1 MPPPRRAPPF
11 AAHAVP
17 PEADAMAE
25 WINTVLQGVLL
36 GGLYA
41 LFAAGLSLSFGVMR
55 MINIAH
61 GDMIVFAGY
70 AAIAAAQWAGLGA
83 LSTLAI
89 VVPALALLGYA
100 AQRFVFNRTLGGG
113 DVLRPLLLTFGLSI
127 VIQNVLLAAFSAD
140 VRGLDI
146 GALATATLPVT
157 DDIALGVLPLGSMA
171 AAVVVLA
178 ALQWLFRHTRAGR
191 AFRATSD
198 DPATAP
204 LMGVDRAHVYALA
217 MAIASAVVAL
227 AGVLLAMRTT
237 ISPSDGPARLLY
249 SFEAVIIG
257 GLGSLWGTLIGGV
270 ILGVAQAV
278 GAKLNPGWGVLFGH
292 LAFLVVL
299 MLRPQGL
306 LPATRQS

>member
-1 MPPPRRAPPF
+1 
-11 AAHAVP
+11 
-17 PEADAMAE
+17 MAE

-70 AAIAAAQWAGLGA
+70 AAVAVVTLLKLPPA
-83 LSTLAI
+83 LAIVI

-100 AQRFVFNRTLGGG
+100 AQRFVFNRTLGD

-127 VIQNVLLAAFSAD
+127 VIQNTLLQVFSAD

-146 GALATATLPVT
+146 GALATANL
-157 DDIALGVLPLGSMA
+157 DLGHNLAFGVLPLLVMLT
-171 AAVVVLA
+171 AVTTIA
-178 ALQWLFRHTRAGR
+178 ALQWVFRHTRAGR
-191 AFRATSD
+191 SFRATSD
-198 DPATAP
+198 DPATAS
-204 LMGVDRAHVYALA
+204 LMGVDRHHVYALA

-227 AGVLLAMRTT
+227 AGVFLVMRTT

-257 GLGSLWGTLIGGV
+257 GLGSLWGTLAGGV
-270 ILGVAQAV
+270 MLGVAQAI

-292 LAFLVVL
+292 LAFLLVL
-299 MLRPQGL
+299 TIRPQGL
-306 LPATRQS
+306 FPKTRDR

>member
-1 MPPPRRAPPF
+1 
-11 AAHAVP
+11 
-17 PEADAMAE
+17 MAE

-70 AAIAAAQWAGLGA
+70 AAVAVVALLNLPPAGA
-83 LSTLAI
+83 IVI

-100 AQRFVFNRTLGGG
+100 AQRFVFNRTLGD

-127 VIQNVLLAAFSAD
+127 VIQNALLQVFSAD

-146 GALATATLPVT
+146 GALATATWDLGHN
-157 DDIALGVLPLGSMA
+157 IAFGVLPLLVMLT
-171 AAVVVLA
+171 AVTTIA
-178 ALQWLFRHTRAGR
+178 ALQWVFRHTRAGR
-191 AFRATSD
+191 SFRATAD
-198 DPATAP
+198 DPATAS
-204 LMGVDRAHVYALA
+204 LMGVDRHHVYALA

-227 AGVLLAMRTT
+227 AGVFLVMRTT

-257 GLGSLWGTLIGGV
+257 GLGSLWGTLAGGV
-270 ILGVAQAV
+270 MLGVAQAI

-292 LAFLVVL
+292 LVFLVVL
-299 MLRPQGL
+299 TIRPQGL
-306 LPATRQS
+306 FPKTRDR

>member
-1 MPPPRRAPPF
+1 
-11 AAHAVP
+11 
-17 PEADAMAE
+17 MAE

-70 AAIAAAQWAGLGA
+70 AAVAVVGLLHLPPAAAIV
-83 LSTLAI
+83 I

-100 AQRFVFNRTLGGG
+100 AQRFAFNRTLGE

-127 VIQNVLLAAFSAD
+127 VIQNALLQVFSAD

-146 GALATATLPVT
+146 GALATATWDLGHNV
-157 DDIALGVLPLGSMA
+157 AFGVLPLLVMA
-171 AAVVVLA
+171 TAVALIA
-178 ALQWLFRHTRAGR
+178 ALQWVFRHTRAGR
-191 AFRATSD
+191 SFRATSD
-198 DPATAP
+198 DPGTAS
-204 LMGVDRAHVYALA
+204 LMGVDRQHVYALA
-217 MAIASAVVAL
+217 MAIASGVVAL
-227 AGVLLAMRTT
+227 AGVFLVMRTT

-257 GLGSLWGTLIGGV
+257 GLGSLWGTLAGGV
-270 ILGVAQAV
+270 ILGVAQSI

-292 LAFLVVL
+292 LAFLLVL
-299 MLRPQGL
+299 GFRPQGL
-306 LPATRQS
+306 VPKTRDR

>member
-1 MPPPRRAPPF
+1 MI
-11 AAHAVP
+11 
-17 PEADAMAE
+17 AE
-25 WINTVLQGVLL
+25 WINTILQGVLL

-70 AAIAAAQWAGLGA
+70 AAVFVVQVLGWPWQAAFVV
-83 LSTLAI
+83 

-100 AQRFVFNRTLGGG
+100 AQRFAFNRTLGG

-127 VIQNVLLAAFSAD
+127 VIQNALLQVFSAD

-146 GALATATLPVT
+146 GPLATATWDLGH
-157 DDIALGVLPLGSMA
+157 DIAFGVLPMLVMA
-171 AAVVVLA
+171 TAVATIA
-178 ALQWLFRHTRAGR
+178 ALQWLFRQTRAGR
-191 AFRATSD
+191 SFRATSD
-198 DPATAP
+198 DPGTAS
-204 LMGVDRAHVYALA
+204 LMGVDRQHVYALA

-227 AGVLLAMRTT
+227 AGVFLVMRTT

-257 GLGSLWGTLIGGV
+257 GLGSLWGTLAGGV
-270 ILGVAQAV
+270 ILGVAQAI

-292 LAFLVVL
+292 LAFLIVL
-299 MLRPQGL
+299 ALRPQGL
-306 LPATRQS
+306 FPKTRDQ

>member
-1 MPPPRRAPPF
+1 
-11 AAHAVP
+11 
-17 PEADAMAE
+17 MAE

-70 AAIAAAQWAGLGA
+70 AAVAVVTLLNLPPA
-83 LSTLAI
+83 LAIVI

-100 AQRFVFNRTLGGG
+100 AQRFVFNRTLGD

-127 VIQNVLLAAFSAD
+127 VIQNALLQVFSAD

-146 GALATATLPVT
+146 GALATANL
-157 DDIALGVLPLGSMA
+157 DLGHNIAFGVLPLLVMLT
-171 AAVVVLA
+171 AVATIA
-178 ALQWLFRHTRAGR
+178 ALQWVFRHTRVGR

-198 DPATAP
+198 DPATAS
-204 LMGVDRAHVYALA
+204 LMGVDRRHVYALA

-227 AGVLLAMRTT
+227 AGVFLVMRTT

-257 GLGSLWGTLIGGV
+257 GLGSLWGTLAGGV
-270 ILGVAQAV
+270 MLGVAQAI

-292 LAFLVVL
+292 LAFLLVL
-299 MLRPQGL
+299 TIRPQGL
-306 LPATRQS
+306 FPKTRDR

>member
-1 MPPPRRAPPF
+1 
-11 AAHAVP
+11 
-17 PEADAMAE
+17 MAE

-70 AAIAAAQWAGLGA
+70 AAVAVVGLLHLPPAAAIV
-83 LSTLAI
+83 I

-100 AQRFVFNRTLGGG
+100 AQRFAFNRTLGE

-127 VIQNVLLAAFSAD
+127 VIQNALLQVFSAD

-146 GALATATLPVT
+146 GALATATWDLGHNV
-157 DDIALGVLPLGSMA
+157 AFGVLPLLVMA
-171 AAVVVLA
+171 TAVALIA
-178 ALQWLFRHTRAGR
+178 ALQWVFRHTRAGR
-191 AFRATSD
+191 SFRATSD
-198 DPATAP
+198 DPGTAS
-204 LMGVDRAHVYALA
+204 LMGVDRQHVYALA
-217 MAIASAVVAL
+217 MAIASGVVAL
-227 AGVLLAMRTT
+227 AGVFLVMRTT

-257 GLGSLWGTLIGGV
+257 GLGSLWGTLAGGV
-270 ILGVAQAV
+270 ILGVAQSI

-292 LAFLVVL
+292 LAFLLVL
-299 MLRPQGL
+299 GFRPQGL
-306 LPATRQS
+306 FPKTRDR

>member
-1 MPPPRRAPPF
+1 
-11 AAHAVP
+11 
-17 PEADAMAE
+17 MAE

-70 AAIAAAQWAGLGA
+70 AAVTVVTLLNLPPA
-83 LSTLAI
+83 LAIVI

-100 AQRFVFNRTLGGG
+100 AQRFVFNRTLGD

-127 VIQNVLLAAFSAD
+127 VIQNALLQVFSAD

-146 GALATATLPVT
+146 GALATANL
-157 DDIALGVLPLGSMA
+157 DLGHNIAFGVLPLLVMLT
-171 AAVVVLA
+171 AVATIA
-178 ALQWLFRHTRAGR
+178 ALQWVFRHTRVGR

-198 DPATAP
+198 DPATAS
-204 LMGVDRAHVYALA
+204 LMGVDRRHVYALA

-227 AGVLLAMRTT
+227 AGVFLVMRTT

-257 GLGSLWGTLIGGV
+257 GLGSLWGTLAGGV
-270 ILGVAQAV
+270 MLGVAQAI

-292 LAFLVVL
+292 LAFLLVL
-299 MLRPQGL
+299 TIRPQGL
-306 LPATRQS
+306 FPKTRDR